1 MSAPLVLA
9 IVLAVVIPIELFR
22 ANRVRGEFVERWA
35 RDRGVELT
43 EETRPVVAAYLRRAR
58 VMRTWGGVAGAVL
71 PTLLAWA
78 IDGRFVVLGFG
89 SDGDSAPLGYGT
101 IFVGYL
107 VGVLAAEVTLAR
119 PAGARRAASLAPRRL
134 EDYLPRRAIV
144 AQRASAA
151 AAALGILAVGAAPYR
166 DSVSTPSPLGMAA
179 FAVCVLAL
187 GAGAEAIERWLVRRP
202 QPFTSPELIA
212 ADDAIRAQSIQ
223 AFAGAA
229 LALLLL
235 LCCGV
240 ALVLQ
245 ASDADA
251 LQAAMIPVAAV
262 LLIGSIVACRDIGDG
277 SWHVRR
283 ARAVSA

>member
-9 IVLAVVIPIELFR
+9 IVLAVVIPLELFR
-22 ANRVRGEFVERWA
+22 AYRVRGEFVERWA

-43 EETRPVVAAYLRRAR
+43 EETRPVVAAYLRRVR
-58 VMRTWGGVAGAVL
+58 VMRTWGGVAGAVV
-71 PTLLAWA
+71 PTVLAWA

-89 SDGDSAPLGYGT
+89 ADGDSAPLGFGA

-119 PAGARRAASLAPRRL
+119 PAGARRAASLARRRL
-134 EDYLPRRAIV
+134 EDYLPRRTIV
-144 AQRASAA
+144 AQRALAA
-151 AAALGILAVGAAPYR
+151 AAALGVLAVGVVPYR
-166 DSVSTPSPLGMAA
+166 DSVSTPGPLGLAA
-179 FAVCVLAL
+179 FAVCALAL
-187 GAGAEAIERWLVRRP
+187 GAGAEAVERWLVRRP
-202 QPFTSPELIA
+202 QPFNSAELVA

-223 AFAGAA
+223 AFAGAT

-245 ASDADA
+245 ASDVDV
-251 LQAAMIPVAAV
+251 LQAVMIPVAVV
-262 LLIGSIVACRDIGDG
+262 LLVGSIAACRDIGDG